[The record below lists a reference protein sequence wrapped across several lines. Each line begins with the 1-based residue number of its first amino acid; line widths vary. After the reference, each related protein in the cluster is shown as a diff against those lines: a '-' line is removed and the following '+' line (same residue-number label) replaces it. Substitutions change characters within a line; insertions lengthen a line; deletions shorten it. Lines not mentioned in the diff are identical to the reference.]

1 MRSLLTQSVM
11 AAGLG
16 LAAVLPLGLIS
27 NPAEATS
34 NVCVVKNSNG
44 NVNVLNETPAQ
55 AGQVFKI
62 SGGRVSST
70 VTVTGTYCTADVTL
84 VTWKAPNGT
93 DGKPYSAQKVYDYQT
108 LKQVGPGT
116 YTLSA
121 KMPDC
126 YYQVDLLNLPTPT
139 DPNGGPDYRG
149 SQLLGYLHGGSQSC
163 DQPSPTPSPTPKPTP
178 TPTPIKPTPT
188 PVVPTPTPVAPTPTP
203 GEVLPAA
210 TLPDTGAETASA
222 VVGLTAMI
230 STGAA
235 LIRSRRR
242 K

>member
-1 MRSLLTQSVM
+1 M

-34 NVCVVKNSNG
+34 NACVVKNSNG

-70 VTVTGTYCTADVTL
+70 VTVTGTNCTADVTL
-84 VTWKAPNGT
+84 VTWTAPNGT
-93 DGKPYSAQKVYDYQT
+93 DGKPYSAQKVFDYQT
-108 LKQVGPGT
+108 LSRVKPGT
-116 YTLSA
+116 YTLTA

-126 YYQVDLLNLPTPT
+126 YYQVDLLNLNTPT
-139 DPNGGPDYRG
+139 DPYGGPDYRG
-149 SQLLGYLHGGSQSC
+149 SQLLGYLHGGNQSC
-163 DQPSPTPSPTPKPTP
+163 DKPAPSPTPKPTP
-178 TPTPIKPTPT
+178 TPTPKPTSTPVKPTPT
-188 PVVPTPTPVAPTPTP
+188 PVVPTPTPTP

-222 VVGLTAMI
+222 VIGLTAMI
-230 STGAA
+230 STAAA
-235 LIRSRRR
+235 LVRSRR